1 MNLTN
6 KAFTMEINKIL
17 SADVL
22 DIIFDGKNKSY
33 GAYELRKTYNKR
45 LTRAI
50 IITLVLVLF
59 AFLGTVLSNV
69 MGKKATDEI
78 EVLDTQMAE
87 VKTNDAP
94 PPPPPPPP
102 PPKAPPPPEIN
113 QVKFTPPKIVK
124 DEEVKPDEKI
134 EEIKED
140 QVISTKT
147 VESENKNAI
156 VQAPVEDK
164 GTQIVE
170 APKAD
175 DEDKV
180 FTKVENEAAF
190 PGGQQ
195 AWIRY
200 LQKNLNANAPVD
212 NGAPPGTYQVI
223 VKFIVSK
230 DGSISDVQAETKHG
244 YGMEDEAVKIIK
256 RGPKW
261 TPALQNGRNVN
272 AYRRQPITFV
282 VEEQ

>member
-1 MNLTN
+1 
-6 KAFTMEINKIL
+6 MEINKIL
-17 SADVL
+17 DADVL
-22 DIIFDGKNKSY
+22 DIIFDGKNKQY
-33 GAYELRKTYNKR
+33 GAYDLRKTYNKR
-45 LTRAI
+45 LTKAI
-50 IITLVLVLF
+50 IITMALVLF
-59 AFLGTVLSNV
+59 AFLGTVLSSVISKNT
-69 MGKKATDEI
+69 KEEI

-87 VKTNDAP
+87 VKKNDA

-124 DEEVKPDEKI
+124 DEEVKEDEKI

-147 VESENKNAI
+147 VESENTNQI

-175 DEDKV
+175 EEDKV
-180 FTKVENEAAF
+180 FTKVENEAQF

-195 AWIRY
+195 AWVRY

-212 NGAPPGTYQVI
+212 NGAPGGTYQVI

-230 DGSISDVQAETKHG
+230 DGSISDVQAESKHG

-272 AYRRQPITFV
+272 AYRRQPITFI